1 MSSMYQ
7 KGKEQIL
14 PYKGSLQNKK
24 NSKKSDIVTIR
35 SGTYLPYV
43 NSDIK
48 IRGDFKK
55 KTAYFLTSGKKVGGP
70 QTKTKFQKKNEIHI
84 GHS

>member
-1 MSSMYQ
+1 MSSKHQ
-7 KGKEQIL
+7 KGEEQIL

-35 SGTYLPYV
+35 SGTYLPYL

-48 IRGDFKK
+48 IKG
-55 KTAYFLTSGKKVGGP
+55 S
-70 QTKTKFQKKNEIHI
+70 FQKNNDETYGKFHI
-84 GHS
+84 SGGGQQGSFSICYHKRF

>member
-1 MSSMYQ
+1 MSSKHQ
-7 KGKEQIL
+7 KGEEQIL

-43 NSDIK
+43 NSDIE
-48 IRGDFKK
+48 ISSMCSETFYLPIPKK
-55 KTAYFLTSGKKVGGP
+55 
-70 QTKTKFQKKNEIHI
+70 
-84 GHS
+84 

>member
-1 MSSMYQ
+1 MSSKHQ
-7 KGKEQIL
+7 KGEEQIL

-48 IRGDFKK
+48 IRGD
-55 KTAYFLTSGKKVGGP
+55 L
-70 QTKTKFQKKNEIHI
+70 KKNCIFYDIWQKGRGSTNQNQISEKK
-84 GHS
+84 

>member
-55 KTAYFLTSGKKVGGP
+55 KNCIFFDIWQKGRGPTNQNQISEKK
-70 QTKTKFQKKNEIHI
+70 
-84 GHS
+84 